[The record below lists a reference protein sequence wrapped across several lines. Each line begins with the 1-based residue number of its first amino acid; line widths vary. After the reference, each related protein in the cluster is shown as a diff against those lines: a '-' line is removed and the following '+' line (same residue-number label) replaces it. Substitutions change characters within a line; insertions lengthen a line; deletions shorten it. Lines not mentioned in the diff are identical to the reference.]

1 VRLNCVNVTQ
11 RELFRGMTMAR
22 HLFDEINK
30 HQPKPRSWRE
40 QAEAI
45 AIAAGTLIAVF
56 VVIWPW

>member
-1 VRLNCVNVTQ
+1 
-11 RELFRGMTMAR
+11 MAR

-56 VVIWPW
+56 VAIWPR